1 MRQQVNVNVDMIFD
15 VDATLTREEIL
26 RLVLK
31 DIEFLINPHDMTLAD
46 VELVEANITN
56 LLEEAEIYGN

>member
-1 MRQQVNVNVDMIFD
+1 MNVDLIFD
-15 VDATLTREEIL
+15 VDAALTREEIL

-31 DIEFLINPHDMTLAD
+31 DIEFLINPHDETLAD

-56 LLEEAEIYGN
+56 LLEEAEIYGNASI

>member
-1 MRQQVNVNVDMIFD
+1 MRQQVNVNVDLIFD

>member
-1 MRQQVNVNVDMIFD
+1 MNVDMIFD